1 MRYQF
6 DFNEPR
12 GYVSAGPSSLYWALD
27 TIHTA
32 SAKCCFH
39 SRSTQLE
46 LNVLECDTISI
57 ELYSLE
63 DFEIVSRL
71 ININELLSISHRY
84 NWTAQDVLST
94 PNTEIR
100 WIEWATVTS
109 AHTHTHT
116 LAQCQLE
123 LCSIRCLIGVAARIE
138 NKNNSTRTKLGEHT
152 KETHRNEKEKK
163 WNWKMRATRVSARN
177 RLRVSIEKQ

>member
-116 LAQCQLE
+116 SAMSVGTLLHS
-123 LCSIRCLIGVAARIE
+123 LFNRCRCAHRKQKQFDTNQIG
-138 NKNNSTRTKLGEHT
+138 RTH
-152 KETHRNEKEKK
+152 
-163 WNWKMRATRVSARN
+163 
-177 RLRVSIEKQ
+177 